1 MGTDTIAAIATAM
14 TSSGIG
20 IVRISGDEAVSIT
33 DRIFEMKNQKK
44 LEDMPTHTIH
54 YGHIPGTAIRRP
66 KMLLVHGIIP
76 RRSFLPLEPSTA
88 TA

>member
-33 DRIFEMKNQKK
+33 DRIFENEESEKV
-44 LEDMPTHTIH
+44 
-54 YGHIPGTAIRRP
+54 RRYVNAYDS
-66 KMLLVHGIIP
+66 LW
-76 RRSFLPLEPSTA
+76 SYS
-88 TA
+88 